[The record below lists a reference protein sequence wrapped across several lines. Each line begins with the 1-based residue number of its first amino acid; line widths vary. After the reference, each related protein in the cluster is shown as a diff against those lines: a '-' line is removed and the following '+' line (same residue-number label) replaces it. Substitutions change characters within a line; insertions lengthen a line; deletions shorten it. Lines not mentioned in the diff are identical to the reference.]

1 MSDLVIFVSWSG
13 SQSKAAAEA
22 VKEFLESVIQAAEVF
37 VSSSDIAAGS
47 RWNDEIIEK
56 LRESGFGIV
65 CLTKENLNAP
75 WILFEAGALSQM
87 VDSIRVSPLLIGV
100 EPSDLKAP
108 MSSFQATRLISHDIK
123 KLVFSIFDKS
133 GVRDTKRDAVGRTF
147 DALWPEFETKILKI
161 QDLPEEQNL
170 DDKQNK
176 NIEGPESLL
185 EMRDS
190 IENLIV
196 ENRKFRLEL
205 ASIAKISSTISELN
219 RKVELLYDSTRNI
232 LRDSHERNV
241 NDFHF
246 NTRKPILDRNLDV
259 QLPIFRDEENNFTSE
274 ELRPMVRNYLDKLKY
289 DLDEGRI
296 GNVEYQMKLARILNE
311 ERSNE

>member
-161 QDLPEEQNL
+161 QDLL
-170 DDKQNK
+170 
-176 NIEGPESLL
+176 
-185 EMRDS
+185 
-190 IENLIV
+190 
-196 ENRKFRLEL
+196 
-205 ASIAKISSTISELN
+205 
-219 RKVELLYDSTRNI
+219 
-232 LRDSHERNV
+232 
-241 NDFHF
+241 
-246 NTRKPILDRNLDV
+246 
-259 QLPIFRDEENNFTSE
+259 
-274 ELRPMVRNYLDKLKY
+274 
-289 DLDEGRI
+289 
-296 GNVEYQMKLARILNE
+296 
-311 ERSNE
+311 